1 MILSNAVT
9 GLNGDTDAAIG
20 KSQQISFS
28 IFDESNNAIPVKGLT
43 NKINMWIPRDSK
55 ATLDS
60 FNLINATNNN
70 NNETQIINGFYS
82 SYFNLNGMNNS
93 INIQIKPTNLTIGY
107 LLFAKYGSVA
117 TFDKNSKSYDL
128 FKCFCPSGELKKNIL
143 F

>member
-28 IFDESNNAIPVKGLT
+28 IFDEGNNAISVKGLA
-43 NKINMWIPRDSK
+43 NKIDMWIPRDSD

-60 FNLINATNNN
+60 FNLINATTTN

-82 SYFNLNGMNNS
+82 SFFNLTGLNNS
-93 INIQIKPTNLTIGY
+93 INIQIKPINLTMGY
-107 LLFAKYGSVA
+107 LLFVKYGSFA
-117 TFDKNSKSYDL
+117 AFNTTSRNYDL
-128 FKCFCPSGELKKNIL
+128 FKCFCPNGKLIL
-143 F
+143 FLKD